1 MRSIILLPVFL
12 LVYLGKRREVDFNQF
27 KQLPILMFNM
37 SRWDGP
43 ISSASL
49 SLAKIM
55 GRTNQVYYF
64 DYPYTYKD
72 IKAERHLP
80 SVQWRLPALLKG
92 SLLIKKIEP
101 GPPHLWGVTPK
112 ATLPINWLPKGLM
125 YRAANHYNNKILAR
139 SIQKLL
145 DAKHIKDY
153 ILFNSF
159 IPSYLQ
165 NPKAIGLHPTL
176 FVYHSRD
183 NIRVLDAYTSKH
195 GAYLELDVVKNADLA
210 MATALHLCSLLEQET
225 GKKVAYLPNA
235 GDIQLF
241 DKANLNETQI
251 PEDLAAIPEPRIG
264 YTGNLC
270 QRIDY
275 DILWHLVRNHPDKHF
290 VCIGP
295 RNDAG
300 EHNYPLDELPN
311 LHFLGPRNIT
321 QLPAYLKGFAATIIP
336 FKCNELTKGI
346 YPLKINEYLA
356 AGRTVVATPFSGDI
370 LQFNDVIEI
379 AAGPEAF
386 SAALQK
392 VVNERDD
399 LQKLEV
405 RLARAS
411 ENSWEARTELFWNLA
426 WEAYQKQH
434 ITK

>member
-1 MRSIILLPVFL
+1 M
-12 LVYLGKRREVDFNQF
+12 DFNQF
-27 KQLPILMFNM
+27 KRLPILMFNM

-55 GRTNQVYYF
+55 GRTNEVYYF
-64 DYPYTYKD
+64 DYPYTIKD
-72 IKAERHLP
+72 VKNERHLP

-92 SLLIKKIEP
+92 TLLIKKIEP
-101 GPPHLWGVTPK
+101 GPPKLWGVTPK
-112 ATLPINWLPKGLM
+112 ATLPINWLPKGWA
-125 YRAANHYNNKILAR
+125 YRTVNQWNNKILAR
-139 SIQKLL
+139 SIQQLL
-145 DAKHIKDY
+145 DAKGIKDY

-165 NPKAIGLHPTL
+165 NPRAIGLDPTL

-195 GAYLELDVVKNADLA
+195 GAYLELDAVKHADLA
-210 MATALHLCSLLEQET
+210 MATALHLCSLLEQDT
-225 GKKVAYLPNA
+225 GRKVAYLPNA

-241 DKANLNETQI
+241 GQANLEATAV
-251 PEDLAAIPEPRIG
+251 PEDLAVIPEPRIG

-275 DILWHLVRNHPDKHF
+275 DILWQLVRSHPDKNF

-300 EHNYPLDELPN
+300 QHSYNLDDLPN
-311 LHFLGPRNIT
+311 LHFLGPRNIIE
-321 QLPAYLKGFAATIIP
+321 LPAYLKGFAATIIP

-356 AGRTVVATPFSGDI
+356 AGRTVVATPFSADI
-370 LQFNDVIEI
+370 LQFRDVIEI

-386 SAALQK
+386 SAALQIA
-392 VVNERDD
+392 VDD
-399 LQKLEV
+399 HKDPQKLEA
-405 RLARAS
+405 RLSRAS
-411 ENSWEARTELFWNLA
+411 ENSWEARTDLFWNLA
-426 WEAYQKQH
+426 WEAYQKQN